1 MRALAKSLLFI
12 AILSMLTACGGG
24 GELERDTDTS
34 TGTDGTDNSNGT
46 DGTTSEYAVSLA
58 LQSADG
64 SSNKNLSQDSPLTL
78 SVTVNDADGN
88 VRADTLV
95 TFTLSN
101 EELATFSN
109 DTGTA
114 RTDDNGVATIGLT
127 VGAAAGD
134 GLITATTTQG
144 EVGTTTFSST
154 GTTQVSVQPASL
166 DLFTDKVQL
175 ASSGSDTAQLTA
187 LVKNAQSVL
196 MSGVTVS
203 FSAPSDSGV
212 EIQVTQPETDDSGR
226 ALAILSTE
234 NNARNRTVIITARIG
249 ELTKQLEVD
258 IVGTEVT
265 VNGAQSIIL
274 DDAVALTLRVQD
286 SDGIAIPNQVITLT
300 ADSGELSVNNET
312 VSDEGVLTGNDGQ
325 INVDY
330 KGLESG
336 KHTITAS
343 SLNAQTTFDITVQE
357 DDFAFINIPEN
368 EIELDTPQTLTVK
381 WSKNGTDFAGGDVT
395 FTTSRGSIV
404 QSTTTTNAAGEASF
418 TLSSTSAGLASI
430 TATGTDS
437 EDQEV
442 SARIDIEF
450 IATTPATLLAD
461 ATPDILGPDGQK
473 STITAIVRDANGN
486 LVKDKV
492 VSFNV
497 DDTSTGSIAPSQA
510 TTDSNG
516 VASTVFTS
524 GAVTSEDAVV
534 VTAQVADDNAVSD
547 SVVLTVG
554 NRPFDISIGTGNLLQ
569 STDDSTYLKE
579 FTVFV
584 TDSVG
589 RPIENE
595 SLTVS
600 VTPVKFSAGGEYR
613 KGHWNWNDESSLWV
627 VTTTA
632 ECPNEDINANGIL
645 DAVEEYKDEEG
656 KQVAGNGDGL
666 LTPGIVGSIRFT
678 GEGIT
683 DENGQAILQYRYP
696 KEYAVFTDVEIAVFT
711 RSTGSEASAY
721 SRYTLSI
728 AAADISSEATPPPRN
743 PFGSGTSCLDTE

>member
-196 MSGVTVS
+196 MEDVSVS
-203 FSAPSDSGV
+203 FSAVGESGV
-212 EIQVTQPETDDSGR
+212 EIEVTQAQTDPSGR
-226 ALAILSTE
+226 ALATLSTE
-234 NNARNRTVIITARIG
+234 NNAENRVVTVTARVG
-249 ELTKQLEVD
+249 ELTQDIDIE

-265 VNGAQSIIL
+265 INGPQSVIL
-274 DDAVALTLRVQD
+274 NDTVALTLRVQN
-286 SDGIAIPNQVITLT
+286 SDGVAIANQTIEIT
-300 ADSGELSVNNET
+300 ADKGELSATT
-312 VSDEGVLTGNDGQ
+312 VQTGSDGQ
-325 INVDY
+325 VNVDY
-330 KGLESG
+330 TGSESG
-336 KHTITAS
+336 KDVITAT
-343 SLNAQTTFDITVQE
+343 SLNAEIEFNLTVQE
-357 DDFAFINIPEN
+357 DNFVFSQAPSEDVPLN
-368 EIELDTPQTLTVK
+368 TPTTLTVS
-381 WSKNGTDFAGGDVT
+381 WSKEDAAFAGGAVT
-395 FTTSRGSIV
+395 FTASRGAITLPDS
-404 QSTTTTNAAGEASF
+404 QTDADGRASF
-418 TLSSTSAGLASI
+418 TIQSDNAGIAAI
-430 TATGTDS
+430 TATGVDNNN
-437 EDQEV
+437 EEV
-442 SARIDIEF
+442 SARIEVEF
-450 IATTPATLLAD
+450 VATVPATLLAD

-473 STITAIVRDANGN
+473 STITAIVRDVNGN
-486 LVKDKV
+486 LVKDSV

-497 DDTSTGSIAPSQA
+497 RDTSRGSIAPSQA

-524 GAVTSEDAVV
+524 GAVTSEDFVV
-534 VTAQVADDNAVSD
+534 VTAEVADDTAVTD
-547 SVVLTVG
+547 NVVLTVG
-554 NRPFDISIGTGNLLQ
+554 DRPFDISLGTGNLLQ
-569 STDDSTYLKE
+569 SPDESTYLKE
-579 FTVFV
+579 FAVFV

-589 RPIENE
+589 RPVEGE
-595 SLTVS
+595 ALTVS
-600 VTPVKFSAGGEYR
+600 ATPVKLSALGNYR
-613 KGHWNWNDESSLWV
+613 KGSWVWNDEKSLYFSV
-627 VTTTA
+627 VTAT
-632 ECPNEDINANGIL
+632 CPNEDRNANGIL
-645 DAVEEYKDEEG
+645 DADEEYKNADG
-656 KQVAGNGDGL
+656 DQVVGNGDGM
-666 LTPGIVGSIRFT
+666 LTPGIVGSVRLT
-678 GEGIT
+678 GDGIT
-683 DENGQAILQYRYP
+683 DENGQATVQYRYP
-696 KEYAVFTDVEIAVFT
+696 REYAEFTDIELAVFT

-721 SRYTLSI
+721 TRYKLGI
-728 AAADISSEATPPPRN
+728 AASDITTEASPPPSS
-743 PFGSGTSCLDTE
+743 PFGISANCNNAF